1 MRRSVYA
8 FSCLAL
14 AVLPIVALS
23 ATPSQPP
30 SELVRHLYPLS
41 PVKQSPPVTIDV
53 SAAPEAKEWA
63 EKAAVLVSEWYPH
76 VCQLL
81 ATENFNAPKEI
92 RLVFKPDI
100 SAPAYAAGGEIT
112 VNATWIKQHPDDF
125 GMMIHELTHVIQA
138 YPGGGNK
145 PGWLVEGIADY
156 IRWWRYEPESP
167 RPRVNPETA
176 KYTDSYRTTGAFLA
190 WVAYKYDR
198 GLVRKLDSAL
208 RERTYSPAIFEKSTG
223 KNLDALWDEF
233 KATLPAPTPRKAG

>member
-1 MRRSVYA
+1 MRRSV
-8 FSCLAL
+8 SVLTCLVL
-14 AVLPIVALS
+14 ASLPILPLFAHPV
-23 ATPSQPP
+23 QPP
-30 SELVRHLYPLS
+30 VELGRYLDPLA
-41 PVKQSPPVTIDV
+41 PMKKSPPVSIDI

-63 EKAAVLVSEWYPH
+63 EKAAVLVKEWFPL

-81 ATENFNAPKEI
+81 ATDNYTPPKAI

-125 GMMIHELTHVIQA
+125 GMMIHEMTHVIQA
-138 YPGGGNK
+138 YSDGGDK

-176 KYTDSYRTTGAFLA
+176 KYTDSYRTTGYFLA

-198 GLVRKLDSAL
+198 SLVRKLDAAL
-208 RERTYSPAIFEKSTG
+208 REKTYTPALFEKITG
-223 KNLDALWDEF
+223 KNLDTLWNEF
-233 KATLPAPTPRKAG
+233 KDTLPAPKPPSR